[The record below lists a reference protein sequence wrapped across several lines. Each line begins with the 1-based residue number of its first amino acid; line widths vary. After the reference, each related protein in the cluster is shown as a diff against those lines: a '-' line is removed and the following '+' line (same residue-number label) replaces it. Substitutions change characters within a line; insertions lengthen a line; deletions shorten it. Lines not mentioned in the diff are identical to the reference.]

1 MAAICAIGLMSGT
14 SMDGIDLAVVASD
27 GADLVERGPSHFVP
41 YDAAF
46 RRRIEASLE
55 EAKSIVERTERPGD
69 LAALERE
76 ITLRHAAAVEAFR
89 SSLSGRWADVALIGF
104 HGQTVLHRPERGL
117 TVQLGDGA
125 LLADRT
131 GLAVVHDMRANDM
144 LHGGQGAPL
153 VPAYHAALAR
163 SLPPDL
169 RAKPPVAFVNIGGIS
184 NVTWVPGEGDPVA
197 FDSGP
202 GNALI
207 DQWVSRE
214 GGLPFDENG
223 MIASEGGVVRA
234 VVEAYLASPFFS
246 RPAPKSLDRN
256 DFTLDK
262 VPGLELADGART
274 LAAVSAEA
282 ILRAAEHMPAVP
294 KLWIVCGGGRKNP
307 HIVGDLRRG
316 AERQGGV
323 VILAE
328 DAGLDGDAMEA
339 EAWAY
344 LAIRARRGLPL
355 TFPTT
360 TGCRLPVTGGALSLP
375 FETSGPVER

>member
-14 SMDGIDLAVVASD
+14 SMDGIDLAVLVTD
-27 GADLVERGPSHFVP
+27 GENVVERGPSHFVP
-41 YDAAF
+41 YEAAF

-55 EAKSIVERTERPGD
+55 EAKAIVQRDQRPGD

-76 ITLRHAAAVEAFR
+76 ITMRHAQAVSAFR
-89 SSLSGRWADVALIGF
+89 AKLAGTWAAPELIGF
-104 HGQTVLHRPERGL
+104 HGQTVLHRPEQAL

-125 LLADRT
+125 LLARET
-131 GLAVVHDMRANDM
+131 GMAVVHDMRANDM
-144 LHGGQGAPL
+144 RHGGQGAPL

-163 SLPPDL
+163 SLPEAWADSF
-169 RAKPPVAFVNIGGIS
+169 PVAFVNIGGIS
-184 NVTWVPGEGDPVA
+184 NVTWVPKSGAPVA

-223 MIASEGGVVRA
+223 MIASEGGVIRA
-234 VVEAYLASPFFS
+234 VVEQYLDSPFFAQA
-246 RPAPKSLDRN
+246 APKSLDRN
-256 DFTLDK
+256 DFTLAFIT
-262 VPGLELADGART
+262 GAELADGART

-282 ILRAAEHMPAVP
+282 ILLSAGQMPEPP

-307 HIVGDLRRG
+307 HIVADLRTG
-316 AERQGGV
+316 AEAAGAA

-328 DAGLDGDAMEA
+328 DAALDGDAMEA

-344 LAIRARRGLPL
+344 LAVRARHGLPL

-360 TGCRLPVTGGALSLP
+360 TGCNKPITGGVLNLP
-375 FETSGPVER
+375 S